1 MRTRVL
7 FLVTGAFLGASAS
20 AAAQSHATD
29 RGVWLLDGN
38 ASLVHNSTSGSSSG
52 STGLRISGAAGYFLI
67 PGVAVSANLQFAHST
82 SSGSSSTLYGVGPGL
97 AYYFGRGARKA
108 HPFLAVSALY
118 GHQTL
123 SSSSTSTATL
133 HSIAWVGSGG
143 LVFLLARNVGVTG
156 EAYYTQSHFTSSYR
170 GTSSAST
177 QKEYGTRFGLA
188 IFLY

>member
-1 MRTRVL
+1 MRVIMERMRQPWVEVLALSTGMLGLCARRRSGHRTHPQYHDSHQAAACTLPQIEGAPMRTRVL

-97 AYYFGRGARKA
+97 LLWSRGPQGAS
-108 HPFLAVSALY
+108 FSGSQCAL
-118 GHQTL
+118 
-123 SSSSTSTATL
+123 
-133 HSIAWVGSGG
+133 
-143 LVFLLARNVGVTG
+143 R
-156 EAYYTQSHFTSSYR
+156 
-170 GTSSAST
+170 ASDPV
-177 QKEYGTRFGLA
+177 
-188 IFLY
+188 